1 MYICILS
8 CFGGCVDVLLRSVHG
23 CMCADAAPCLSL
35 CCAQKAGNAFRA
47 LGRMASLQKLLSGGS
62 ASQSSSGSLS
72 SIPDTPTPATTAV
85 QSGSGSG
92 LSTPVM
98 AQSSVFADP
107 LSSTPPLAVGK
118 VLVEDEEEEPA
129 ASTASAATTSA
140 DRGGSPRPKG
150 GNRLAGHTDTDGS
163 SAVTGRTAAAP
174 AGQTAPP
181 SSSPSSRRRA
191 WEEAPSG
198 GRLGPGAA
206 ATEPATAAGTVDAT
220 DGGAKDS
227 AQRNSPSN
235 HLPRV
240 KTNTNTN
247 TTDSNGF
254 SPSQARRRTK
264 GGGGGNDDD
273 DDNNNKGSCP
283 PSFVKE
289 MVDCTA
295 FAGDVVRFD
304 VKVTGQPAPQL
315 EWTLEEEVVEED
327 HRHILELGENGLC
340 SLIVRHVTEDDEG
353 EYSCRA
359 VNSQGEATC
368 SAELSLY
375 GTGAI

>member
-1 MYICILS
+1 
-8 CFGGCVDVLLRSVHG
+8 
-23 CMCADAAPCLSL
+23 
-35 CCAQKAGNAFRA
+35 
-47 LGRMASLQKLLSGGS
+47 MASLQKLLSGGS

-92 LSTPVM
+92 LSTPVT

-118 VLVEDEEEEPA
+118 VLVEDEEEEEEPA

-140 DRGGSPRPKG
+140 DRGGSQRPKG

-227 AQRNSPSN
+227 VQRNSPSN

-240 KTNTNTN
+240 KTNTNTNTNTN

-264 GGGGGNDDD
+264 GGGGNDDD